1 MSNQSENTENKAE
14 TKSESGGCRDAFK
27 GLLVLVILSS
37 IIAFFTY
44 DSDDRT
50 LSYDNALKC
59 MLLSKEKVY
68 SQLNREG
75 AVITQFPN
83 DWDSWNFDHRHIST
97 REQHGNKIVEYV
109 LEYNVPFILAGTKL
123 ETNVILNVIHNETA
137 DTWSIRKVSVPEF
150 NKYMGQIYE
159 RGR

>member
-1 MSNQSENTENKAE
+1 MNNQSGSIEN
-14 TKSESGGCRDAFK
+14 KSESSRFGATLK

-37 IIAFFTY
+37 IMAFFTY

-50 LSYDNALKC
+50 LSYENALKC

-83 DWDSWNFDHRHIST
+83 DWDSWNFDHRHINT
-97 REQHGNKIVEYV
+97 REQHGNTLAEYV
-109 LEYNVPFILAGTKL
+109 LEYNVPFMLSGMEL
-123 ETNVILNVIHNETA
+123 ETNVILNVVHNETA
-137 DTWSIRKVSVPEF
+137 DTWSIRKVSVPKF
-150 NKYMGQIYE
+150 NNYMGQIYQ

>member
-1 MSNQSENTENKAE
+1 MSDQPENKSE
-14 TKSESGGCRDAFK
+14 KTSEKSDTKIGCT
-27 GLLVLVILSS
+27 GWIILAIIAS
-37 IIAFFTY
+37 IVAFFTY
-44 DSDDRT
+44 DPDDRT
-50 LSYDNALKC
+50 LSYDDALKC

-68 SQLNREG
+68 YYLNREG
-75 AVITQFPN
+75 AVITEFPN
-83 DWDSWNFDHRHIST
+83 DWDSWNFDHRHINT
-97 REQHGNKIVEYV
+97 REQQGNTIVEYV

-150 NKYMGQIYE
+150 NKYIGQLLQ